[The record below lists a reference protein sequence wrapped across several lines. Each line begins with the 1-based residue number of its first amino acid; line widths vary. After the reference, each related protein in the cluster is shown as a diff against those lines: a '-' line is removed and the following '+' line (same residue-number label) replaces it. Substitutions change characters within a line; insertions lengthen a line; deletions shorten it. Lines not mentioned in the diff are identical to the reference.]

1 MKLRQARK
9 IRKNSLQFFSI
20 DILVSY
26 KQTTR
31 NKAIKRLKH
40 ANRGLAS
47 TIMAQYEDV
56 YVDRLRNR
64 FETAIV
70 KPMLDRLIKEGVLS
84 KAHYEVTY
92 E

>member
-20 DILVSY
+20 DILVTY

-31 NKAIKRLKH
+31 NKAIKRLKY

-70 KPMLDRLIKEGVLS
+70 KPMLDRLIKEGVLP